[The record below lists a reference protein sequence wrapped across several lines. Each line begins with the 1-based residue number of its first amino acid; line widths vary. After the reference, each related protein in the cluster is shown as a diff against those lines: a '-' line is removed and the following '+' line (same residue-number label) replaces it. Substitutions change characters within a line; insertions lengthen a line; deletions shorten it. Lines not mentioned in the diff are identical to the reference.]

1 MFTGSRPNWIKVRG
15 DVDKERKTKME
26 GLRVCLKI
34 KVFIGGYKK
43 KKINKSLKK

>member
-26 GLRVCLKI
+26 GLRVCLKKQRFVLVDI
-34 KVFIGGYKK
+34 KIKF
-43 KKINKSLKK
+43 LK